1 MKTACLI
8 KKQNAMKLIAVFI
21 AFFSVFAF
29 SGDNYRAAALG
40 IFKTDE
46 NAAAQKEIK
55 KALDKFEP
63 SVTLKSEIDKDD
75 IADLF
80 YELLLENKQYY
91 YVSSEITYTY
101 STKTDLIHT
110 INFNYCMDRDTARS
124 TRTAFNNAFKSYI
137 TKVDKKWTDL
147 QKCIFIHDALIMNC
161 KYDTTVQKMSYTA
174 YGALVSGKAV
184 CQGYSLAY
192 AQLLSELGIECTVA
206 YSLKD
211 NHMWNCVKIGDSWYN
226 VDVTY
231 DDPLPDAENQV
242 YHSLFLKSTREINKD
257 GRHNLTADEAP
268 VVTNSSA
275 FDYAFWNDLK
285 SPMSIDGDLIFYVTT
300 NGAISSFNVKN
311 SSRNVIYQINDI
323 WKIYGTDSYYQGI
336 FSSCAFMKK
345 NLYFNTSDSVYS
357 FDTSKQTVSKE
368 KTVSIADG
376 CLYGVK
382 AEEGAVYA
390 LKKNSPSSYSDCKWE
405 KIL

>member
-1 MKTACLI
+1 MR
-8 KKQNAMKLIAVFI
+8 LIAVFI

-29 SGDNYRAAALG
+29 AGDNYKAAALG
-40 IFKTDE
+40 IFKTDD
-46 NAAAQKEIK
+46 NAAAQREIK
-55 KALDKFEP
+55 KALDKFET
-63 SVTLKSEIDKDD
+63 SVTLKAEIDKDD

-110 INFNYCMDRDTARS
+110 VNFNYCMDRDTARS
-124 TRTAFNNAFKSYI
+124 TRTDFNNAFKSYI

-147 QKCIFIHDALIMNC
+147 QKCIFIHDTLATNC
-161 KYDTTVQKMSYTA
+161 KYDTTVQKTSYTA
-174 YGALVSGKAV
+174 YGALVNGTAV
-184 CQGYSLAY
+184 CQGYSFAF
-192 AQLLSELGIECTVA
+192 AQLMTELGIECTVA
-206 YSLKD
+206 YSMKD
-211 NHMWNCVKIGDSWYN
+211 NHMWNCVKIGNSWYN

-231 DDPLPDAENQV
+231 DDPLPDTENRV
-242 YHSLFLKSTREINKD
+242 YHSMLLKSTRSINKD
-257 GRHNLTADEAP
+257 GRHNITLTESP
-268 VVTNSSA
+268 VPSTGVD
-275 FDYAFWNDLK
+275 FDNAFWNDLK
-285 SPMSIDGDLIFYVTT
+285 SAMAIDGDLIFYVTDK
-300 NGAISSFNVKN
+300 GAITSFNVKN
-311 SSRNVIYQINDI
+311 SQKNVIYQINDI

-357 FDTSKQTVSKE
+357 FNTAKQTVSKE

-382 AEEGAVYA
+382 TDDNSVYA
-390 LKKNSPSSYSDCKWE
+390 LKKSDPASHSDCKWE